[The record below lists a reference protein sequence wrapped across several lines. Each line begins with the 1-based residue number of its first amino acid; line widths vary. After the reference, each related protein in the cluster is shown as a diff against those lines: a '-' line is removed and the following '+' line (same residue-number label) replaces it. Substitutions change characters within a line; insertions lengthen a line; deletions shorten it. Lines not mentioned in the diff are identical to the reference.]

1 MTLRITGTTFT
12 FVALAAFL
20 GCHDA
25 HHSHPGQDAPAHGE
39 SSEENGHGHSH
50 EEAHAAGP
58 HGGHVYVLGEDAAH
72 AELTHDGDKVVIW
85 LTTHDGDPLDAG
97 ESIALQ
103 LFSDGKFLEYSLKK
117 TAEATYE
124 LADRSASELLEKTAD
139 LKGRIHAT
147 VGGEKLTGTVEHHAH
162 E

>member
-1 MTLRITGTTFT
+1 MTLRITATTFT
-12 FVALAAFL
+12 LVALAAFL
-20 GCHDA
+20 GCQDA
-25 HHSHPGQDAPAHGE
+25 DHSHPGPDAPAHGG
-39 SSEENGHGHSH
+39 SSEENGHSH

-72 AELTHDGDKVVIW
+72 AELTHDGDKVVVW
-85 LTTHDGDPLDAG
+85 LTTHDGDLLDAG
-97 ESIALQ
+97 DSIALQ
-103 LFSDGKFLEYSLKK
+103 LFSDGKFLDYSLKK

-124 LADRSASELLEKTAD
+124 LADRSACELLEKTDD

-147 VGGEKLTGTVEHHAH
+147 VGGAKITGTVEHHAH